1 MVIDLTYPNILTY
14 ISQYKSDKRTESAAF
29 LIWYLVNYYRLDE
42 LEATDCVCDQH
53 GDKGVDGIYVNEA
66 AGTIDIFQSKISQ
79 KANSSVG
86 DTQLK
91 EFQGTLT
98 QFQSAETLAS
108 VVAAAG
114 DTQVAALIKSL
125 DLEKKV
131 ADYQIRG
138 IFVVNLNLD
147 QNGIEYLKMP
157 VPIMVVGKTEME
169 QFYISDKKDVMQSGK
184 AEFDIFGLSVTDY
197 AVDAKTKATIA
208 PVLASDLV
216 SLAGIKD
223 QSLFSANVRASLGG
237 TKVNKDIASSI
248 RDPKLHKAFP
258 LFHNG
263 ITVLAKSV
271 SHDDKK
277 IHIEDYYVV
286 NGCQSLNTLHA
297 NKAHITGD
305 LRVLTKF
312 IQVEVES
319 DLAELITTNSNNQN
333 GVKARDF
340 KSNHP
345 IQTRLQHEFAKF
357 YGPDYAFEVKRG
369 EPIQGSKVISN
380 ESAGLLII
388 AFDLEEPWTTHRKY
402 QIFDDRY
409 NDVFGRP
416 EVTAHHIVL
425 LEEISLCL
433 INNLAKLQNDLIG
446 KYVLTRYLML
456 FVIRKILQLDVV
468 GKDIIA
474 NPAKYIQARTDRAQ
488 FRKMMDSVVSGLT
501 IDLDVE
507 TQDLADDFDYRG
519 KLRDKDYVTKLV
531 NNLVA
536 THRKDVMR
544 KKAFSIGEAWQQS
557 A

>member
-1 MVIDLTYPNILTY
+1 MAIDLTYPNILTY
-14 ISQYKSDKRTESAAF
+14 ISPYQSGKRTESAAF
-29 LIWYLVNYYRLDE
+29 LIWYLMNYYRLDE
-42 LEATDCVCDQH
+42 LDATDCVCDQH
-53 GDKGVDGIYVNEA
+53 GDKGVDGIYVNEGS
-66 AGTIDIFQSKISQ
+66 GTIDIFQSKISQ

-98 QFQSAETLAS
+98 QFQSAETLAN

-125 DLEKKV
+125 DLQKKV

-138 IFVVNLNLD
+138 IFVVNLDLD
-147 QNGIEYLKMP
+147 KNGTEYLKMP
-157 VPIMVVGKTEME
+157 VPISVVGKSEME
-169 QFYISDKKDVMQSGK
+169 SSYISDAKEVVQSGK

-216 SLAGIKD
+216 SLAGITD

-248 RDPKLHKAFP
+248 RDSKLHKAFP

-277 IHIEDYYVV
+277 ITIEDYYVV
-286 NGCQSLNTLHA
+286 NGCQSLNTLYA
-297 NKAHITGD
+297 NKSHITND

-345 IQTRLQHEFAKF
+345 IQTRLQHEFTEF
-357 YGPDYAFEVKRG
+357 YGTDYAFEVKRG

-380 ESAGLLII
+380 ENAGLLLI
-388 AFDLEEPWTTHRKY
+388 AFDLQEPWTTHRKY

-409 NDVFGRP
+409 SEVFGRP
-416 EVTAHHIVL
+416 EVTAHRIVL
-425 LEEISLCL
+425 LEEISKCL
-433 INNLAKLQNDLIG
+433 LQHLPSLKNDLIG
-446 KYVLTRYLML
+446 KYLLTRYLML
-456 FVIRKILQLDVV
+456 LVIRKILELDDA
-468 GKDIIA
+468 GQDMMA
-474 NPAKYIQARTDRAQ
+474 NPIKYVQAPSNRAQ
-488 FRKMMDSVVSGLT
+488 FRTMMNSVVSGLI

-507 TQDLADDFDYRG
+507 TQELADDFDYRG
-519 KLRDKDYVTKLV
+519 KLRDKEYVLKLV
-531 NNLVA
+531 SNLVA

-544 KKAFSIGEAWQQS
+544 KKALSIGDAWKQS